1 MVEVVYLIPTHIVPV
16 ISLTNLQQ
24 KRLVLGAHLLSVLI
38 P

>member
-1 MVEVVYLIPTHIVPV
+1 MAEAVYLIPMHIVPV
-16 ISLTNLQQ
+16 ISLTSLQQ